1 MNRKIFASFGIVW
14 VLGLV
19 ACGANSEQTNIA
31 ESPSVAASPSASI
44 VTPTTS
50 VSAEPEASPESE
62 EVTPE
67 VTESPVAE
75 PVRTVAAPGTNCGLV
90 TDNGNQSRA
99 FVFGGDVTCDEA
111 LTVLREFQSQMTDHV
126 NAQAGGS
133 ATLGDF
139 TCIEESRSSRETGAY
154 VTCTNPLT
162 SAYIQQRSGIDPI
175 PGYVADSTKYYAS
188 GNQHTYQYGFAPA
201 GASQGTF
208 GCGINLGG
216 LGVVCEIT
224 QANGAVSGSPVGGY
238 IKTWKVTMN
247 PNAGVLIEEGGLQ
260 GPSETTSQS
269 TALDIGTV
277 INFNG
282 VSCQALSSESVRCIG
297 QNGAGFTISPQ
308 GVSQP

>member
-1 MNRKIFASFGIVW
+1 MLSVERLPVSQLSYRCLINCIFNFRLKDMNRKIFASFGIVW
-14 VLGLV
+14 VLGLT
-19 ACGANSEQTNIA
+19 ACGANLGQTNVA
-31 ESPSVAASPSASI
+31 ESPSVASSPSASI

-75 PVRTVAAPGTNCGLV
+75 PARVVAAPGTNCGLI

-111 LTVLREFQSQMTDHV
+111 LTVLREFQSHMTDHV

-133 ATLGDF
+133 AILGDF
-139 TCIEESRSSRETGAY
+139 TCNEESRSSRETGAY

-162 SAYIQQRSGIDPI
+162 GAYIQQRSGIDPI

-188 GNQHTYQYGFAPA
+188 GSQHTYQYGFAPA
-201 GASQGTF
+201 GASQ
-208 GCGINLGG
+208 
-216 LGVVCEIT
+216 
-224 QANGAVSGSPVGGY
+224 GY

-247 PNAGVLIEEGGLQ
+247 PNAGVLVEEGGLQ

-308 GVSQP
+308 GVSQS